1 MCARLSPEGSKAF
14 RLLHAVTISIDL
26 FRTAAFRAALVGA
39 GCFVAA
45 TLLLFAFIY
54 WQATAYE
61 TARSDAF
68 MRHEAAAIAR
78 EPPADIAG
86 DVTRRFA
93 PDLHRITFAAVFAP
107 DGTPKAGD
115 LAAPPDMAADGMVH
129 PVRVDR
135 RLDSGAITPADAR
148 AVALR
153 LADGRLLLVGR
164 GTADLD
170 DLHGQIE
177 RALEIGLIPGILL
190 ALAAGTIA
198 SLRALARVRVVNR
211 TIARIMQGD
220 LRERLPSAGTND
232 AFDQLAGKVNQMLD
246 EIERLLAEVKG
257 VGDNIAHDLRTPLAR
272 LRSRLEGG
280 RLRARS
286 QAELEAVID
295 RAIEDLDQSFAIITA
310 LLRIG
315 ELEAGRRRA
324 GFGEVSLCAI
334 VREAAELYAPLAE
347 ERGLLL
353 QAPACDDRTV
363 HGDSVQGDRDLL
375 FEAVANLVD
384 NAVKFAPAGGRV
396 RLSVEPSAEGP
407 AIRVAD
413 TGSGIALTERE
424 AVLKRFYRA
433 DPSRHV
439 AGSGLGLSL
448 VAAILRLHG
457 FTLRMQDLADGFS
470 VDVVCN
476 QSKKDV
482 LF

>member
-1 MCARLSPEGSKAF
+1 
-14 RLLHAVTISIDL
+14 
-26 FRTAAFRAALVGA
+26 
-39 GCFVAA
+39 
-45 TLLLFAFIY
+45 
-54 WQATAYE
+54 
-61 TARSDAF
+61 

-107 DGTPKAGD
+107 DGTPEAGD
-115 LAAPPDMAADGMVH
+115 LAAPPDMAADGMAH

-135 RLDSGAITPADAR
+135 RLDSGAITPAEAR

-232 AFDQLAGKVNQMLD
+232 AFDQLAGKVNQMLN

-272 LRSRLEGG
+272 LRSRLEGS

-353 QAPACDDRTV
+353 EAAPCEDCTV
-363 HGDSVQGDRDLL
+363 NGDRDLL
-375 FEAVANLVD
+375 LEAVANLVD

-396 RLSVEPSAEGP
+396 RLSVELSEAGP
-407 AIRVAD
+407 LIRVAD
-413 TGSGIALTERE
+413 TGSGIAPTERD

-439 AGSGLGLSL
+439 AGNGLGLSL

-457 FTLRMQDLADGFS
+457 FSLRMSDSAEGFF
-470 VDVVCN
+470 VDVVCGN
-476 QSKKDV
+476 GKEDV
-482 LF
+482 LFR